1 LNRSKPCKRSSI
13 RGSIYR
19 SKWQLRRRQFQVH
32 DPQMEALVHIVKQSF
47 QRAGLAIP
55 AWCPAQVAAVGGI
68 ADQRQWLAVPLWVP
82 TDKNSVPTVSG
93 HFRSQFC
100 GREIVNAVL
109 IVGGVAFEK
118 AAHTASLSAR
128 TPPERVTRRHRLA
141 LQTIGEPR
149 SPLRAYWSVY
159 ELTDGAPGSRR
170 AAGSRST
177 RTECPRICWQR
188 KPPSQP
194 RQFAVT
200 IAVRS
205 WWLCGLRKVRT
216 R

>member
-1 LNRSKPCKRSSI
+1 
-13 RGSIYR
+13 
-19 SKWQLRRRQFQVH
+19 
-32 DPQMEALVHIVKQSF
+32 
-47 QRAGLAIP
+47 
-55 AWCPAQVAAVGGI
+55 
-68 ADQRQWLAVPLWVP
+68 
-82 TDKNSVPTVSG
+82 VPTVSG